1 MPTTDTA
8 DAGQRPFGWSDLLA
22 PAALIALAWTIGQI
36 AFAIWPQIDTLA
48 QRGIHVAFAVSLA
61 FAMQAGQAPSRA
73 GRALWLVPALLAL
86 GPGAYIAWNAEFLM
100 SERIPGL
107 DPVATADYAL
117 GILLIVLLFVGGKLY
132 LGWGLTIFAAAFVVY
147 FFAGPYLPGVFA
159 HRFSGL
165 ESFIDS
171 QFLSQQGLFGVPVGV
186 SVSTVFY
193 FILFA
198 AIYDVYGG
206 GRLIID
212 LALTLTGRRTG
223 GPAKAAV
230 TSSGLL
236 GSVSG
241 SAVAN
246 VMSTGIFTIPL
257 MRRSG
262 YDLRFAGAVE
272 AAASTGAQLV
282 PPVMGAAA
290 FIMADFLQMPYQT
303 IVFAAILPAAAYFI
317 ALLIMVD
324 LEARRRGAR
333 PERGAVE
340 TPMASVLS
348 QRGHLLVPLMWL
360 AYRIVAGYP
369 VEGAAIEACAVT
381 VVVGTLRKAT
391 RQNPIAVVEGLVVS
405 AQRAVTVALPCA
417 LAGIAVAVIS
427 FTGLGTKFTSFM
439 VTVAAGQVPLLLV
452 LAMLSS
458 LVLGAGMPTTSA
470 YIMAA
475 ILLAPSL
482 SSLGVEPLV
491 AHFFIFYF
499 AILSMVT
506 PPVALAAYAAASI
519 TGASASETGWRAF
532 SLSLPGFVIPFAAV
546 VHPGLLLIGSPLDSV
561 WAMTNVVMGFLAIAA
576 ATIGWLFRPLPAWSR
591 GVFLAAGI
599 CSVLPGLVSTLACFA
614 IIVALG
620 AWAFQTRALQG
631 RKAMG

>member
-1 MPTTDTA
+1 MPTTDMT
-8 DAGQRPFGWSDLLA
+8 DAEQRTYEWGDLLE
-22 PAALIALAWTIGQI
+22 PAAFIALAWTLGQI

-48 QRGIHVAFAVSLA
+48 QRGLHVTFAVSLA
-61 FAMQAGQAPSRA
+61 FAMLAPQASSTA
-73 GRALWLVPALLAL
+73 GRAVWLILSSLAL
-86 GPGAYIAWNAEFLM
+86 APGIYIAWNAEFLM

-107 DPVATADYAL
+107 DPVAMSDYVL
-117 GILLIVLLFVGGKLY
+117 GILLIVLLIMAGKRY
-132 LGWGLTIFAAAFVVY
+132 LGWGLTIFASVFIVY

-159 HRFSGL
+159 HRYSGL

-212 LALTLTGRRTG
+212 LALTLTGRRIG

-230 TSSGLL
+230 TASGLL

-262 YDLRFAGAVE
+262 YDPRFAGAVE

-290 FIMADFLQMPYQT
+290 FIMADFLQLPYQS
-303 IVFAAILPAAAYFI
+303 IVFAAILPAAAYFL
-317 ALLIMVD
+317 ALLITVD

-333 PERGAVE
+333 PEKSA
-340 TPMASVLS
+340 MASGIGSVLVE
-348 QRGHLLVPLMWL
+348 RGHLLVPLLWL

-381 VVVGTLRKAT
+381 VIVGTLRKAT
-391 RQNPIAVVEGLVVS
+391 RQAPITIVEGLVIS

-439 VTVAAGQVPLLLV
+439 VTIAAGQIPLLLV
-452 LAMLSS
+452 LTMLSS

-532 SLSLPGFVIPFAAV
+532 TLSLPGFVIPFAAV

-561 WAMTNVVMGFLAIAA
+561 WAMTNIVMGFLAISA
-576 ATIGWLFRPLPAWSR
+576 ATIGWLFRPLPAWAR
-591 GVFLAAGI
+591 GIFLAAGVA
-599 CSVLPGLVSTLACFA
+599 SVLPGVVATLLCLAA
-614 IIVALG
+614 IVALG
-620 AWAFQTRALQG
+620 VWAVRTREPASQE
-631 RKAMG
+631 AAE

>member
-1 MPTTDTA
+1 MSQSDEAPA
-8 DAGQRPFGWSDLLA
+8 EVSAFAWSDLSR
-22 PAALIALAWTIGQI
+22 PAVFIALAWTMAQI

-48 QRGIHVAFAVSLA
+48 QRGSHVAFAISLA
-61 FAMQAGQAPSRA
+61 FAMLAERSQKRWRVATMVLAGVA
-73 GRALWLVPALLAL
+73 LVP
-86 GPGAYIAWNAEFLM
+86 GIYIAWNAGFFM

-107 DPVATADYAL
+107 DPVPFMAYVL
-117 GILLIVLLFVGGKLY
+117 GLLLIALLFVAGKLY
-132 LGWGLTIFAAAFVVY
+132 LGWGLTAFAGVFVLY
-147 FFAGPYLPGVFA
+147 FFLGPYLPGVFA
-159 HRFSGL
+159 HRLSGL
-165 ESFIDS
+165 EAFIDS

-198 AIYDVYGG
+198 AIYDVFGG
-206 GRLIID
+206 GRMIID
-212 LALTLTGRRTG
+212 LALSLTGRRIG

-230 TSSGLL
+230 TSSGFL

-262 YDLRFAGAVE
+262 YDPKFAGAVE

-303 IVFAAILPAAAYFI
+303 IVFAAILPAAAYFL

-324 LEARRRGAR
+324 LEARRRG
-333 PERGAVE
+333 V
-340 TPMASVLS
+340 TPDHTAIRSGIGSVLRE
-348 QRGHLLVPLMWL
+348 RGHLLVPLLWL

-381 VVVGTLRKAT
+381 VVTGTLRKAT
-391 RQNPIAVVEGLVVS
+391 RQAPVTIIEGLVVA
-405 AQRAVTVALPCA
+405 AQRSVTVALPCA

-427 FTGLGTKFTSFM
+427 FTGMGTKFTSFM
-439 VTVAAGQVPLLLV
+439 VAIAAGQVPLLLV

-519 TGASASETGWRAF
+519 TGASASDTGWNAF
-532 SLSLPGFVIPFAAV
+532 FLSLPGFLIPFAAV
-546 VHPGLLLIGSPLDSV
+546 VHPGLLLIGSPLDTV
-561 WAMTNVVMGFLAIAA
+561 WAASNVVMGFLAIAV
-576 ATIGWLFRPLPAWSR
+576 ATIGWLFRPLPRWAR
-591 GVFLAAGI
+591 AVFLVAGI
-599 CSVLPGLVSTLACFA
+599 ISVLPGLASTLACFA
-614 IIVALG
+614 IIVVLG
-620 AWAFQTRALQG
+620 GWAYGTTSSRTSQSA
-631 RKAMG
+631 K

>member
-1 MPTTDTA
+1 MPTPGEA
-8 DAGQRPFGWSDLLA
+8 QVKPPSFAWRDLLR
-22 PAALIALAWTIGQI
+22 PATYIALAWTLAQI

-48 QRGIHVAFAVSLA
+48 QRGLHVSFALSLA
-61 FAMQAGQAPSRA
+61 FAMLARSAKAQTRNLYLIFAFI
-73 GRALWLVPALLAL
+73 ALL
-86 GPGAYIAWNAEFLM
+86 PGIYIAWNASFLM

-107 DPVATADYAL
+107 DPVPLSAYVL
-117 GILLIVLLFVGGKLY
+117 SIVLIAMLFIAGKLY
-132 LGWGLTIFAAAFVVY
+132 LGWGLTIFVTAFVVY
-147 FFAGPYLPGVFA
+147 FFTGPYLPGIFA
-159 HRFSGL
+159 HRYSGL
-165 ESFIDS
+165 ESFTDS

-198 AIYDVYGG
+198 AIYDVFGG

-212 LALTLTGRRTG
+212 LALSLTGRRIG

-262 YDLRFAGAVE
+262 YDPRFAGAVE

-290 FIMADFLQMPYQT
+290 FIMADFLQLPYQT
-303 IVFAAILPAAAYFI
+303 IVIAAILPAAAYFL

-324 LEARRRGAR
+324 FEARRRGFR
-333 PERGAVE
+333 PDYGAIKSGIGPILVE
-340 TPMASVLS
+340 
-348 QRGHLLVPLMWL
+348 RGHLLIPLMWL
-360 AYRIVAGYP
+360 AYRIVVGYP

-381 VVVGTLRKAT
+381 VIIGTLRRST
-391 RQNPIAVVEGLVVS
+391 RQSLVTIVEGLVVT
-405 AQRAVTVALPCA
+405 AQRSVTVALPCA

-439 VTVAAGQVPLLLV
+439 VVIAAGQIPLLLV
-452 LAMLSS
+452 LAMVSS

-482 SSLGVEPLV
+482 ASLGVEPLI

-532 SLSLPGFVIPFAAV
+532 LLSLPGFIIPFAAV
-546 VHPGLLLIGSPLDSV
+546 AHPGLLLIGTPLDSV
-561 WAMTNVVMGFLAIAA
+561 WAIANVALGFVAIAA
-576 ATIGWLFRPLPAWSR
+576 ATIGWLFRPIPKWAR
-591 GVFLAAGI
+591 GVFLIAGI
-599 CSVLPGLVSTLACFA
+599 TSVLPWLISTLACFT
-614 IIVALG
+614 IIAVLAG
-620 AWAFQTRALQG
+620 WAFRTRESLGMQTTS
-631 RKAMG
+631 